1 MKKISLKRFSRLSW
15 GMGMLVVLIMT
26 GSCTTVKK
34 GQIVND
40 NVQPVLTTPLSPNDS
55 KRFSY
60 FFLEAERQQLLGNYT
75 AAYDLLQHCL
85 DINPDAAEVHFAL
98 ASYHSEMNEN
108 NAMLSAME
116 KAAALRPDN
125 DMYLETLAQ
134 AYVKT
139 HDYDKATEAFE
150 RLAHNNPMRVDVLSM
165 LLSLYQVT
173 GKQDKMIKTLDR
185 METIEGSNEDIT
197 LSKMQVY
204 SMLGDKKQEFNEL
217 KSLAR
222 QHPNDYKYRVMM
234 GNWLLKNG
242 KEKEAL
248 EEYNA
253 VLKKE
258 PDNIMAQLSMMDY
271 YRAQHQD
278 SLAKAQMESLLVS
291 PHTENESKLLLM
303 RQFVSEI
310 ESSGG
315 DSTEVLNLFNKI
327 LSQPQPNA
335 DMAQLAA
342 AYKSLKKMPDSVLV
356 KAHEKVLELEPDNVG
371 SRLEL
376 LQMAWHDEDFNRVVS
391 LSKPGVEYRP
401 DNIWFYYFLGLAYF
415 RQDKSDLALSTFQ
428 KGVAQVNEESSK
440 DIVSDFYAIIGDI
453 LHEKGLNG
461 KAYEAYDSCL
471 QWKPDNISCLNNY
484 AYYLSVENKDLA
496 KAEQMSYRTV
506 KAEPD
511 NSTYLDTY
519 AWILFKQQ
527 RFAEAK
533 IYIDQALAADSTVS
547 DVIIEHAG
555 DIYMMNGNT
564 EEALSFWKKAL
575 QQGEGSKAL
584 LQKKIRLKK
593 YIDEEEK

>member
-1 MKKISLKRFSRLSW
+1 MRKVSCKQLSRLSW
-15 GMGMLVVLIMT
+15 GMGMMVVLIML

-34 GQIVND
+34 GQVVNN
-40 NVQPVLTTPLSPNDS
+40 NVQPVLTARLSPNDS

-60 FFLEAERQQLLGNYT
+60 FFLEAERQQLLGNYS

-139 HDYDKATEAFE
+139 HDYVKATEAFE
-150 RLAHNNPMRVDVLSM
+150 RLANNNPMRVDVLSM
-165 LLSLYQVT
+165 LLQLYQVT

-271 YRAQHQD
+271 YRSQHQD
-278 SLAKAQMESLLVS
+278 SLAKAQMEALLVS

-315 DSTEVLNLFNKI
+315 DSTEVLTMFNKI
-327 LSQPQPNA
+327 LSMPQPNA

-376 LQMAWHDEDFNRVVS
+376 LQMAWHDEDFVRVVN
-391 LSKPGVEYRP
+391 LSKPGVDYHP
-401 DNIWFYYFLGLAYF
+401 DNIWFYYFLGLAYS
-415 RQDKSDLALSTFQ
+415 RQDNSDLALSTFQ
-428 KGVAQVNEESSK
+428 KGVAQVNEESNK
-440 DIVSDFYAIIGDI
+440 DIVSDFYTIIGDI
-453 LHEKGLNG
+453 LHEKGFNE

-484 AYYLSVENKDLA
+484 AYYLSVEGKDLA

-564 EEALSFWKKAL
+564 EEALSFWEKAL
-575 QQGEGSKAL
+575 KQGEGNKAL